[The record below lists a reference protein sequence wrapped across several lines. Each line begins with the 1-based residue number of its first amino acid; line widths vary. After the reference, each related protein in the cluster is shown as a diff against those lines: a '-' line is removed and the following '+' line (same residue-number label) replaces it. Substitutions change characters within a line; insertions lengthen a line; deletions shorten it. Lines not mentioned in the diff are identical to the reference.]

1 MDVFFE
7 RFAIRAATI
16 DELLSNAFETLPG
29 QKPDADLAA
38 RRLSAWC
45 RSCASG
51 DWTLF
56 SRRLAKDGL
65 TFDQVL
71 PRLSTVRRN
80 PNIPLPLWVSDAQWI
95 DASIRSR
102 AGVRI
107 IECLHSAGEPQAF
120 EDLLAPIVEAAGKLL
135 WSALPRGAADN
146 LSETAV
152 ASLYHSLARR
162 LSELAGPVLYSCF
175 VSSMKTREEHRRSAA
190 PADHPT
196 DAVAMKYNRFV
207 AEMRDGGARHLFE
220 AKPVLLRLL
229 ASVTRQWIAT
239 TQEFITRLHTDLS
252 GIRKQLLC
260 VPTESLVARIDSG
273 LGDLHNFGHSVQL
286 VCFADGSQIL
296 YKPKDLRLDA
306 LWVSVVERL
315 NTSDAPIDLRTARVL
330 VGEGYG
336 WSEFI
341 DHTECSDRQGFE
353 SFFRRAGAWL
363 CLFHIFVGT
372 DMHEE
377 NMIAAGDY
385 PVPIDLETILQAA
398 ETGDEIT
405 IAERHAFELAGR
417 RIADSVIITGLLPAY
432 GRSPEN
438 TVFGHGGLHN
448 PQNQT
453 PERYWEN
460 INTDLM
466 NPVQNWKSET
476 GFKNIPSFDGEQAR
490 LGDFIGALV
499 AGYQAYA
506 DFVSRYRTTITAKLL
521 FEAFAGIPARRLLRP
536 TRFYALLL
544 ERLKDH
550 RNMSDGAEWSTH
562 LDFIT
567 RLMDW
572 DKPADPWWPL
582 LKAERIALAEL
593 NVPLFVSPTD
603 TDEIADAS
611 GISTRTGAQPG
622 LRRAEARFEKFDSHE
637 VTWQCEVVRL
647 STSTVLQSDSSRTSP
662 PEQIRSP
669 DLRPSSGPDPAVFT
683 EQAAEITRHLS
694 RLAIRSGTGASWI
707 GLDWLRD
714 SVVCQLAPLGADL
727 YNGAP
732 GVCVFLAA
740 HAKLTGHEE
749 AAYLS
754 LAGMSALRHDL
765 RSVNAARFAR
775 ALGVG
780 GSTGLGS
787 VVYAFT
793 VLSELLNNSDLLAD
807 AMNAAALFTS
817 DLIAADTSFDVM
829 EGSAGAILG
838 LLKLHRATGDRDVLD
853 RAAKCGDHLLR
864 QRRSETEKGGA
875 YLGWGVGRQLNGMSH
890 GAAGFA
896 FALTSLAAAT
906 DRNEFAH
913 IAHECIEFENTSFSS
928 VRGNWP
934 DFRRE
939 GVETDAFWPCQ
950 WCHGAGGI
958 GLARI
963 GTLLR
968 RRCRGEHEWTR
979 NFAGDYL
986 PPPPRDPSEK
996 MLLTDIN
1003 RAVDCV
1009 ERSWP
1014 YPFDTL
1020 CCGSLGNIELLNEA
1034 ARGFVGHEREKFR
1047 EEASRRMMA
1056 ILAAAELHGDYRWDV
1071 GDKRFNLGLFRGIA
1085 GVGYTLLRQVNPDL
1099 PNVLIWV
1106 KIYLRHP

>member
-1 MDVFFE
+1 MDVFFDQ
-7 RFAIRAATI
+7 FAIRAATI
-16 DELLSNAFETLPG
+16 DELLSGAFEAVPG
-29 QKPDADLAA
+29 QKLDADLAA
-38 RRLSAWC
+38 RRLAAWC

-51 DWTLF
+51 DWALF
-56 SRRLAKDGL
+56 SRRLARDSL

-71 PRLSTVRRN
+71 PRLSTVRRH
-80 PNIPLPLWVSDAQWI
+80 PDAPLPLWVADAQWI
-95 DASIRSR
+95 DASIRIPPDD
-102 AGVRI
+102 RI
-107 IECLHSAGEPQAF
+107 IEWLHGAGEPQAF
-120 EDLLAPIVEAAGKLL
+120 EQLLAPIVEAARKLL
-135 WSALPRGAADN
+135 WSSLPQSAADN
-146 LSETAV
+146 FSEPAV
-152 ASLYHSLARR
+152 ASLCLSLARR
-162 LSELAGPVLYSCF
+162 LSELSSPALYSCF
-175 VSSMKTREEHRRSAA
+175 VSSMKPGAEDQDS
-190 PADHPT
+190 
-196 DAVAMKYNRFV
+196 KQYNRFI
-207 AEMRDGGARHLFE
+207 AEMRDGGARRLFE

-229 ASVTRQWIAT
+229 ASVTRQWIVT
-239 TQEFITRLHTDLS
+239 TLEFITRLHTDLS
-252 GIRKQLLC
+252 KIREQLLC
-260 VPTESLVARIDSG
+260 ASAECLVARVEGG
-273 LGDLHNFGHSVQL
+273 LGDLHNFGRSVQL
-286 VCFADGSQIL
+286 VRFANGSQIL
-296 YKPKDLRLDA
+296 YKPKDVRLDA
-306 LWVSVVERL
+306 LWGAVIEHL
-315 NTSDAPIDLRTARVL
+315 NASKAPIDLRTARVL

-341 DHTECSDRQGFE
+341 DHTECSDRQGLE
-353 SFFRRAGAWL
+353 RFFRRAGAWL

-377 NMIAAGDY
+377 NMIAAGDH

-417 RIADSVIITGLLPAY
+417 KIADSVIITGLLPAY

-460 INTDLM
+460 INTDAM
-466 NPVQNWKSET
+466 KPVQKWKSET
-476 GFKNIPSFDGEQAR
+476 GFKNIPSLDGEQAR
-490 LGDFIGALV
+490 LGDFVGVLGD
-499 AGYQAYA
+499 GYQMYA
-506 DFVSRYRTTITAKLL
+506 DFVSRCRTTIRGELL
-521 FEAFAGIPARRLLRP
+521 FEIFAGLPARRLLRP

-550 RNMSDGAEWSTH
+550 RNMFDGAEWSAH

-572 DKPADPWWPL
+572 DKPTDRWWPL
-582 LKAERIALAEL
+582 LKAERRALAEL

-603 TDEIADAS
+603 SDEIADTT
-611 GISTRTGAQPG
+611 GIFTFTGAQPG
-622 LRRAEARFEKFDSHE
+622 LLRAAARLEKFDADE
-637 VTWQCEVVRL
+637 VRWQCEVVRL
-647 STSTVLQSDSSRTSP
+647 STSTVLQSDRSHTPS
-662 PEQIRSP
+662 PEQVRFP
-669 DLRPSSGPDPAVFT
+669 DLRPSSAPDPAIFVERAT
-683 EQAAEITRHLS
+683 EIALQLS
-694 RLAIRSGTGASWI
+694 RLAIRSGGGASWI

-740 HAKLTGHEE
+740 HAMVTGDEE
-749 AAYLS
+749 AANLS

-765 RSVNAARFAR
+765 RSVNASRFAR

-787 VVYAFT
+787 VIYAFT
-793 VLSELLNNSDLLAD
+793 LVSELLNNSDLLAD
-807 AMNAAALFTS
+807 AKDAALLFTS

-838 LLKLHRATGDRDVLD
+838 LLKLHRATGDSDVLD
-853 RAAKCGDHLLR
+853 RATRCGDHLLR
-864 QRRSETEKGGA
+864 QRRSETESGIA
-875 YLGWGVGRQLNGMSH
+875 DLGWGVGRQLNGMSH

-906 DRNEFAH
+906 GKSEFAY
-913 IAHECIEFENTSFSS
+913 IAQQCIEFENSSFSS
-928 VRGNWP
+928 LRGNWP

-939 GVETDAFWPCQ
+939 GVETDAFWPSQ

-958 GLARI
+958 GLARM

-968 RRCRGEHEWTR
+968 WRGRGEHEWTR
-979 NFAGDYL
+979 NFTGDHL
-986 PPPPRDPSEK
+986 PQPPTYPSEK
-996 MLLTDIN
+996 LLLTDVR

-1009 ERSWP
+1009 ERAWP

-1020 CCGSLGNIELLNEA
+1020 CCGNLGNIELLNEA
-1034 ARGFVGHEREKFR
+1034 ARCLAGQEGQNLR
-1047 EEASRRMMA
+1047 EEPSRRMGA
-1056 ILAAAELHGDYRWDV
+1056 ILAAADANGDYRWDV

-1085 GVGYTLLRQVNPDL
+1085 GVGYTLLRRVNPTV
-1099 PNVLIWV
+1099 PNVLIWD
-1106 KIYLRHP
+1106 